1 MGELMNFFLFL
12 LLLGISSLFWV
23 CFREA
28 ESSRSG
34 MSAPRV
40 EVIGSIPMVGLEHRV
55 GFRVQR
61 VLLRFLILNATTIK
75 HITCFA
81 NIY

>member
-1 MGELMNFFLFL
+1 
-12 LLLGISSLFWV
+12 
-23 CFREA
+23 
-28 ESSRSG
+28 